1 MFIQVKGS
9 TTWSLVIRAEMFRF
23 QSAILSD
30 DGDDNDYGKQA
41 SNGWLRIK
49 KRKKNKK
56 TKRKE
61 TNISSSGENLST
73 KTNSDKSINLSKKK
87 ISQSSFLRVLC

>member
-56 TKRKE
+56 
-61 TNISSSGENLST
+61 N
-73 KTNSDKSINLSKKK
+73 KKK
-87 ISQSSFLRVLC
+87 GNKYFLVGGKSFYQNEFR